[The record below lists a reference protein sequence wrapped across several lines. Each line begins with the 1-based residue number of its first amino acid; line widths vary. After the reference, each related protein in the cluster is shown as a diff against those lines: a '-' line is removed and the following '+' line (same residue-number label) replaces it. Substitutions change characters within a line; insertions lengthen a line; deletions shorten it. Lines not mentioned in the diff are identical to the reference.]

1 MSGPTPSVVIDVLPA
16 EVVPAP
22 PQRPRVLLVGTSL
35 VVLALGMVFAGLF
48 AIYFAQRSAFG
59 PGWIPD
65 GAGTIPLTP
74 ASVMLVT
81 LAMSTVTVQWVK
93 WAIARDDRVNLYIA
107 SALTIVLSVAFLNQA
122 TFLYESMGW
131 EVAGEHAVQ
140 AVLIYAISGLQ
151 IAMLVVAMCF
161 LALMTFRALAG
172 QYSAKD
178 HEGLTAAALF
188 WHASVVAYAVLWAAI
203 YNVK

>member
-1 MSGPTPSVVIDVLPA
+1 
-16 EVVPAP
+16 
-22 PQRPRVLLVGTSL
+22 
-35 VVLALGMVFAGLF
+35 
-48 AIYFAQRSAFG
+48 
-59 PGWIPD
+59 
-65 GAGTIPLTP
+65 
-74 ASVMLVT
+74 MLVT

-93 WAIARDDRVNLYIA
+93 WAVARDDRVNLYIS

-122 TFLYESMGW
+122 TFLYQSMGW
-131 EVAGEHAVQ
+131 EVAGEDAVP

-151 IAMLVVAMCF
+151 IAMPVVAMCF
-161 LALMTFRALAG
+161 PALMTFRALAG

-178 HEGLTAAALF
+178 HEGLTAAAVF